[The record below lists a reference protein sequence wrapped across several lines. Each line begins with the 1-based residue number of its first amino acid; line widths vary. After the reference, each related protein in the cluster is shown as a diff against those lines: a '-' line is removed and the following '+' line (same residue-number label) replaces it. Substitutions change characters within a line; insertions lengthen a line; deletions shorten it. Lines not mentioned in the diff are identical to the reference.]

1 MESSLMRM
9 TQAPDAPLH
18 HVADRMGVFEA
29 LQWGTKAQAR
39 AAGDNLIGSLER
51 HFINTRAVERMGQ
64 TLGLGTVDTEA
75 GEFLRGLVVA
85 APDQAR
91 TFDYL
96 RKAMPGVRGRVAS
109 IASGLTEAEFQTR
122 AQSLRGRANRAIE
135 RARRD
140 IVGPQSKFPQVRS
153 EAEGLVNQYVG
164 QLPEDYP
171 YKYLRAFATRGWQL
185 AQEHVAF
192 PMIPGIPGVWSGW
205 QVPFLQLGSQF
216 TVRRSWMPELFP
228 ALSRQPAIGGTDPIS
243 SPVMLLGNKAWEVT
257 DDAVNALGGRFG
269 ITSARGGHYANLLS
283 KMLGIAP
290 RETEPGNAISKLLDI
305 NLQGA
310 ESPSIWGRT
319 RTWLTKFTDPLW
331 GRNLVNALLAGE
343 TGTIEVQ
350 NARVTA
356 AMISLRSQGGLED
369 VARLMPRMGGPAI
382 ETVEE
387 ILGTARQLTSTGTTL
402 SPLMQAYEPRL
413 GNPQQVAQ
421 LLRPYT
427 RDPQAFAF
435 LIGSPELQLETVSEL
450 QRLRRA
456 VAEEYVLR
464 QLNAS
469 GTVSDLSGLIQAV
482 GKGAGLLGPDVTQ
495 EGQAFVTATLLGRL
509 SRRAPPEYIERL
521 IRAKG
526 SEAARDLIR
535 KGTFRPLFNI
545 TKPFDRPA
553 FSPLSNYQQIG
564 AGRPSNP
571 YGATNYLIMR
581 PGPMTDISES
591 IMSGKMPTGDQV
603 KQAMVDTMSGLTAG
617 RLSPERINAFTLN
630 TYFFVERLNAAL
642 NAVGL
647 GMSGAS
653 MQSPL
658 HALSNMMLKR
668 MLPVWGGLFYLDYMR
683 DADEGLANLGQGFR
697 NIRANAVMDAAM
709 IRDITGVTEAN
720 KTLVDMIPGM
730 DLYFTPRSREEY
742 ADYLRAG
749 YDPVRRGR
757 RWLLSRTPW
766 VGENIAYYEPNW
778 WRRSSADWMGTEA
791 GVPDDLYYQ
800 YGWLPTPSHPL
811 SPLRRALNPYWLE
824 NYHQNTRPAEVT
836 GPLLTPE
843 VPGAGLV
850 NMTLGRVLKP
860 QVLMH
865 PEYVPESLG
874 GQVSQSHLAE
884 LNLAIREQR
893 DIRSAATELGA
904 RNVMDAGDLGGRSA
918 VLRVTP
924 RGLTRLMGAPQGAV
938 VMTTG
943 GDEVTVGGAI
953 GDQVTSQ
960 MTAINR
966 GLAGVSAIRGGTSGL
981 VPLRLP
987 ERYRTP
993 MGYSPEDLNQIEGTP
1008 GLVTSAQNVWYTA
1021 TEMAGMWGW
1030 LSTVPFGG
1038 SQFDFLT
1045 SPYRLQT
1052 MQAASTE
1059 RRFWDKD
1066 IGGGPLIFQEQFE
1079 VFRRFLPHRIRRNN
1093 EITYTPNQMPLWMPG
1108 TGQYFLDFRTGDP
1121 YLKVKKGEMRLPGS
1135 GFEEVWPETTMEMS
1149 LSDLQMIQ
1157 RGQAFP
1163 EDFYDPISK
1172 MRILADVAPY
1182 SEQYRVLRDQLVHD
1196 PSLTPE
1202 QRRELQRIK
1211 ARVTAVKSKL
1221 NVYPYRFRDTGATRT
1236 MGLTVSRVVTG
1247 RPGVLVYTEELG
1259 ARHPLT
1265 FAGVKPVEYLAE
1277 EQGTDLVTALEETG
1291 LVPGAKIYAE
1301 VHEDYFQRERR
1312 AYHTTYSDYRA
1323 SIIRMNRLPHV
1334 PFFRKNINE
1343 ELRER
1348 GLTVDRESDYTPMG
1362 VKTRFNWG
1370 ERQIGGFLEKL
1381 AHLNIPGFHRKF
1393 LPVDSP
1399 LEKFER
1405 EYLYGSRAGRWESPV
1420 RSYVIPTMD
1429 WTASRGMVTGA
1440 ALGAFFGWNLV
1451 KGSWRPWGTAVG
1463 AATGAM
1469 MSFWRRGRYGDDW
1482 VPERRRSQFELWEYG
1497 DILKYIKALG
1507 LYNVYRNAAIQYEG
1521 VDPRKLQIEA
1531 QVGGEANARRLM
1543 DLLDRKRLLT
1553 YQDYEG
1559 NREEIQGIN
1568 LEIASI
1574 HGTAGMYSI
1583 GPYTARAMLYMK
1595 QIRGTAYGLDP
1606 TTTNWTARFLAMPKP
1621 WREFLPEMQGAS
1633 LGDRERFYELTP
1645 DYLKRVLHAPLGLPS
1660 EPPDRP
1666 DLTEYFRDHW
1676 LPDPAWAGWHP
1687 DVDLQKVIMREID
1700 LQGLDPIEVGP
1711 FYPQQM
1717 EDARR
1722 SRVGIPGVESVNFGG
1737 SRRRIQ
1743 NALTRILHGEGLEDV
1758 EVFITTEANPGIGD
1772 DLIDVTMNIQRDHT
1786 DDFIDYVS
1794 KEGYTL
1800 L

>member
-1 MESSLMRM
+1 
-9 TQAPDAPLH
+9 
-18 HVADRMGVFEA
+18 MGVFEA
-29 LQWGTKAQAR
+29 LQWGTRAQAR
-39 AAGDNLIGSLER
+39 AAGDNLVASLER
-51 HFINTRAVERMGQ
+51 HFINTRAVERMGE
-64 TLGLGTVDTEA
+64 TLGLGTLDVEA
-75 GEFLRGLVVA
+75 AAFLRGIVTA
-85 APDQAR
+85 APDQSK
-91 TFDYL
+91 TFAYL
-96 RKAMPGVRGRVAS
+96 RGIRGGVRQRVGG
-109 IASGLTEAEFQTR
+109 IAEGLTEAQFQTR
-122 AQSLRGRANRAIE
+122 AERLRTMANQAAG

-140 IVGPQSKFPQVRS
+140 IVSQQSQFPQVRARV
-153 EAEGLVNQYVG
+153 EQLVGEYVEG
-164 QLPEDYP
+164 LPEDYP
-171 YKYLRAFATRGWQL
+171 YKYLRAYASRGWQL

-192 PMIPGIPGVWSGW
+192 PMIPGIPGLWSGW
-205 QVPFLQLGSQF
+205 QIPFLQLGSQF
-216 TVRRSWMPELFP
+216 TVRKSWMPELFP
-228 ALSRQPAIGGTDPIS
+228 ALSRQPAVGGIDPIS
-243 SPVMLLGNKAWEVT
+243 SPVLLLGNKAWEVT
-257 DDAVNALGGRFG
+257 ETAVNALSGRFG
-269 ITSARGGHYANLLS
+269 ITSGRGGHYSNLLA
-283 KMLGIAP
+283 KMLGIAERQP
-290 RETEPGNAISKLLDI
+290 HSDNVLARFFDI

-310 ESPSIWGRT
+310 EAPSIFGRA

-331 GRNLVNALLAGE
+331 GRNLINALLSGQP
-343 TGTIEVQ
+343 GSIKMQ

-356 AMISLRSQGGLED
+356 AMISLRSQGGLDD
-369 VARLMPRMGGPAI
+369 VARMMPEMGGPAI
-382 ETVEE
+382 ESVEE
-387 ILGTARQLTSTGTTL
+387 ILGAARQLTSSGVTL
-402 SPLMQAYEPRL
+402 SPLMQSYEARL

-464 QLNAS
+464 QLNAA
-469 GTVSDLSGLIQAV
+469 GNITDISGLIQAV
-482 GKGAGLLGPDVTQ
+482 GKGAGFLGPDVS
-495 EGQAFVTATLLGRL
+495 EPGQAFVTATLLGRL
-509 SRRAPPEYIERL
+509 GRRAPPEYLERL
-521 IRAKG
+521 IRAQG
-526 SEAARDLIR
+526 SENVRNLIR
-535 KGTFRPLFNI
+535 QGTFRELFNI
-545 TKPFDRPA
+545 SKPFDRPA

-564 AGRPSNP
+564 VGGGTNP
-571 YGATNYLIMR
+571 FGATNYILMR
-581 PGPMTDISES
+581 PGPLTDITETV
-591 IMSGKMPTGDQV
+591 MSGKLPTGDQV
-603 KQAMVDTMSGLTAG
+603 KQAMTDALSGLTAG

-647 GMSGAS
+647 GLSGES

-658 HALSNMMLKR
+658 HALSSMMLKR
-668 MLPVWGGLFYLDYMR
+668 MLPVWGGLFYLDYIR
-683 DADEGLANLGQGFR
+683 DVDEGLLNIGQGFR
-697 NIRANAVMDAAM
+697 NIRGNAVMDVAM
-709 IRDITGVTEAN
+709 LRDVTGVTEVN
-720 KTLVDMIPGM
+720 KTLVDMIPGL

-742 ADYLRAG
+742 QDYLRAG

-766 VGENIAYYEPNW
+766 VGENIAYFEPNW

-791 GVPDDLYYQ
+791 GIPDDLYYQ

-824 NYHQNTRPAEVT
+824 NYHENTRPAEVT

-843 VPGAGLV
+843 VPGAGIV

-874 GQVSQSHLAE
+874 GQLAESQLAE
-884 LNLAIREQR
+884 LNLAIRQQR
-893 DIRSAATELGA
+893 DIQAAVSELRG
-904 RNVMDAGDLGGRSA
+904 RGVMAAGDLGGRGA
-918 VLRVTP
+918 LLRVTP
-924 RGLTRLMGAPQGAV
+924 RGMTKLMGGPQGAV
-938 VMTTG
+938 VMTGG
-943 GDEVTVGGAI
+943 GDEIAVGGGI
-953 GDQVTSQ
+953 GGQVTSQ
-960 MTAINR
+960 MAAINR
-966 GLAGVSAIRGGTSGL
+966 GLAGATAVGGGTLGL

-993 MGYSPEDLNQIEGTP
+993 MGYSPEDLSQIEGTP

-1093 EITYTPNQMPLWMPG
+1093 EITYTPNQMPLWLPG
-1108 TGQYFLDFRTGDP
+1108 TGQYFIDFRTGDP
-1121 YLKVKKGEMRLPGS
+1121 YLKVKKGEMRLPGA

-1157 RGQAFP
+1157 RGEAYP
-1163 EDFYDPISK
+1163 EDFYDPLSK
-1172 MRILADVAPY
+1172 LRILADVAPY
-1182 SEQYRVLRDQLVHD
+1182 SEQYRVLRDQIVHD
-1196 PSLTPE
+1196 PTMTPE

-1211 ARVTAVKSKL
+1211 ARVSAVKSKL
-1221 NVYPYRFRDTGATRT
+1221 NVYPYRFRGTAATRT

-1265 FAGVKPVEYLAE
+1265 LAGVKPVEYLAQ
-1277 EQGTDLVTALEETG
+1277 EQGTTVAAELEESG

-1323 SIIRMNRLPHV
+1323 SIIRMNRLPHL

-1343 ELRER
+1343 ELRAK
-1348 GLTVDRESDYTPMG
+1348 GLTVERENDYTPMG
-1362 VKTRFNWG
+1362 VKTRFSWY
-1370 ERQIGGFLEKL
+1370 ERKLGGFLERF
-1381 AHLNIPGFHRKF
+1381 AHLNIPAFHRKF

-1420 RSYVIPTMD
+1420 RSYIIPTLD

-1451 KGSWRPWGTAVG
+1451 KGSWRTAGTAIG

-1482 VPERRRSQFELWEYG
+1482 VPERRRRQFELWEYA
-1497 DILKYIKALG
+1497 DVLKYIKSLG
-1507 LYNVYRNAAIQYEG
+1507 LYNIYRNAAIQYEG
-1521 VDPRKLQIEA
+1521 IDPRQLQIEA
-1531 QVGGEANARRLM
+1531 QVGGERNARRLM
-1543 DLLDRKRLLT
+1543 DLLDRKRQLT
-1553 YQDYEG
+1553 YENYEG

-1568 LEIASI
+1568 AEIASI

-1583 GPYTARAMLYMK
+1583 GPYTSRAMLYMK
-1595 QIRGTAYGLDP
+1595 QIRSTAYGLDP

-1621 WREFLPEMQGAS
+1621 WREFLPEMQGAPQA
-1633 LGDRERFYELTP
+1633 DRERFYNLTP
-1645 DYLKRVLHAPLGLPS
+1645 DYLKRVLHAPLGLPNR
-1660 EPPDRP
+1660 PPDRP
-1666 DLTEYFRDHW
+1666 DLVEYFRDHW
-1676 LPDPAWAGWHP
+1676 LPDPSWAGWHP
-1687 DVDLQKVIMREID
+1687 DVDLQKVIMREVD

-1722 SRVGIPGVESVNFGG
+1722 SRVGIPGIHRVNFGA

-1743 NALTRILHGEGLEDV
+1743 NALTGILYGEGLQDV
-1758 EVFITTEANPGIGD
+1758 EVFITTEANPGVGD
-1772 DLIDVTMNIQRDHT
+1772 DIVDVTFNIQRDHT
-1786 DDFIDYVS
+1786 DDFIDYIS